1 MPSYY
6 NRVVLMGNVTKN
18 LERRVMPSGVVV
30 TEFGLAIN
38 DRRKGSDGKMADE
51 TSFFDVAL
59 YGRIAEIACQYLS
72 KGSNILVEG
81 RLRQEV
87 WESKG
92 QRKTKVR
99 VIGEKMQVI
108 GGGSMPS
115 PPPAS
120 TVKVARPAGS
130 AEPRPSEPENS
141 ASPKPEAEAE
151 TEPQPASK
159 PVPGESPHGPPD
171 SAIGY
176 DEPDIPF

>member
-18 LERRVMPSGVVV
+18 LERRVLPSGIVV

-38 DRRKGSDGKMADE
+38 ERRKGSDGKMTDE
-51 TSFFDVAL
+51 ASFFDVAL
-59 YGRIAEIACQYLS
+59 YGRIAEIACEHLS

-92 QRKTKVR
+92 QRKTKIR

-108 GGGSMPS
+108 GGGSMSMPAP
-115 PPPAS
+115 PPPA
-120 TVKVARPAGS
+120 KVAPAV
-130 AEPRPSEPENS
+130 ATK
-141 ASPKPEAEAE
+141 ASP
-151 TEPQPASK
+151 PQPEFKPQPESK